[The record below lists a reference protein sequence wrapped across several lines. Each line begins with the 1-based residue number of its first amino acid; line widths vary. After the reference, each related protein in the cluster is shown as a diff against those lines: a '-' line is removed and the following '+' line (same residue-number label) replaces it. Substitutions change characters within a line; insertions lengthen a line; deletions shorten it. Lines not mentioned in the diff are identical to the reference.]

1 MRVVHVFFV
10 PTIPL
15 GVNQIQEL
23 TINPDFLPGGQ
34 TSSNLLPKILTR
46 RWNIRLAQM
55 FRNPMQRIL
64 PKASFQTNP
73 LKDD

>member
-1 MRVVHVFFV
+1 MRVVHVFFI

-55 FRNPMQRIL
+55 FRNQCKEYYRRRL
-64 PKASFQTNP
+64 FKQTQ
-73 LKDD
+73 